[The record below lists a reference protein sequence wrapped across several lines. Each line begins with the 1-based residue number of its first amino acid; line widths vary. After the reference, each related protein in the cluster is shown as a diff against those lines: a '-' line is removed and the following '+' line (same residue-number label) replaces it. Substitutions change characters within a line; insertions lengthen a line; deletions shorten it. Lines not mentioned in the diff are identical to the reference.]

1 MVLEIFAN
9 KYRPKRLSEFHID
22 PDLYSVLSGLVQ
34 TDSLNVILYG
44 PSGSG
49 KTSIIYALL
58 KEYYGFDIPITHPNI
73 LKISILK
80 EYSLTYFR
88 SDIRNFCQTTSTIHG
103 KQKML
108 VIDDIDMINE
118 QSQQIL
124 RRYIDTYRNNVMF
137 VMSCKDIYKVIDSI
151 QSRLTILCI
160 PEKNSTDLKSIIQNV
175 TEKEQI
181 TLSEEVIQ
189 FLLDISNGSLRILL
203 NYLEKIKLFGAP
215 IDIDLAVQLCTN
227 ISFHTL
233 SAYTRACQN
242 SNIPEAVQCIVS
254 WLKNGYSGIDIL
266 DNYFVFLKHT
276 KDISEDHKSKLV
288 PCICKYITIFYT
300 VHEDDIELFFF
311 TNNVITIFNLE

>member
-1 MVLEIFAN
+1 
-9 KYRPKRLSEFHID
+9 
-22 PDLYSVLSGLVQ
+22 
-34 TDSLNVILYG
+34 
-44 PSGSG
+44 
-49 KTSIIYALL
+49 
-58 KEYYGFDIPITHPNI
+58 
-73 LKISILK
+73 
-80 EYSLTYFR
+80 
-88 SDIRNFCQTTSTIHG
+88 
-103 KQKML
+103 
-108 VIDDIDMINE
+108 
-118 QSQQIL
+118 
-124 RRYIDTYRNNVMF
+124 
-137 VMSCKDIYKVIDSI
+137 
-151 QSRLTILCI
+151 
-160 PEKNSTDLKSIIQNV
+160 
-175 TEKEQI
+175 
-181 TLSEEVIQ
+181 VIQ

-233 SAYTRACQN
+233 SAYTCACQN